1 MASTTASPTAT
12 AAAITTTIAATISAS
27 VTAAA
32 KILAGTVA
40 TAAGGI
46 VLRGIVTRREVLRR
60 GSIGI
65 RLSFLSS
72 FCALI
77 VHGSGRNRVVRFL
90 EMLVFSGVRF
100 IVRSVLLI
108 RVMSFVLLELFVVHF
123 FVVITD
129 PAQGFTWK
137 QFDRGTIRGG
147 QRRHRGQR
155 LLVRMPV
162 IVVLKVFE
170 NVADVQESVAVETNV
185 HESGLHAGEYAGDF
199 SFIDAADE
207 REFFFPLDVNFD

>member
-1 MASTTASPTAT
+1 MASAAASPTAT
-12 AAAITTTIAATISAS
+12 AAAITTAIAATISAS
-27 VTAAA
+27 VTAAP

-40 TAAGGI
+40 TAASGI
-46 VLRGIVTRREVLRR
+46 VLRGIVMRREVLRR

-65 RLSFLSS
+65 RLAFLSR
-72 FCALI
+72 FGVLI
-77 VHGSGRNRVVRFL
+77 FHGSGRNRVVMLL

-108 RVMSFVLLELFVVHF
+108 RVMSCVLVELFVV
-123 FVVITD
+123 IAD
-129 PAQGFTWK
+129 PGQGFTWK
-137 QFDRGTIRGG
+137 HFDRGTIRGG
-147 QRRHRGQR
+147 QRRHGGLR

-170 NVADVQESVAVETNV
+170 NVTDVQESIAVEANV

-199 SFIDAADE
+199 SFVDAADE
-207 REFFFPLDVNFD
+207 REFFFPLDVDLD

>member
-1 MASTTASPTAT
+1 
-12 AAAITTTIAATISAS
+12 
-27 VTAAA
+27 
-32 KILAGTVA
+32 
-40 TAAGGI
+40 
-46 VLRGIVTRREVLRR
+46 
-60 GSIGI
+60 
-65 RLSFLSS
+65 
-72 FCALI
+72 
-77 VHGSGRNRVVRFL
+77 
-90 EMLVFSGVRF
+90 MLVFSGVRF

-155 LLVRMPV
+155 LLVPMAL

-170 NVADVQESVAVETNV
+170 HDAYVQENVSLETNV
-185 HESGLHAGEYAGDF
+185 LPSGRRRVEY
-199 SFIDAADE
+199 
-207 REFFFPLDVNFD
+207 